1 MVRKRKLVILG
12 IAGGLVVIGLGV
24 TIALLVALNQPVEVG
39 DEASDEG
46 QATQEMTGLPPT
58 NAEATALVDEAY
70 AAQAAG
76 DYDTGIKKLQE
87 AKAIY
92 EGEDIEMYASDIDMQ
107 IAIFEEQRAANAAI
121 EAENQ
126 SPGLQTTGQ

>member
-1 MVRKRKLVILG
+1 MRKRKLVILG
-12 IAGGLVVIGLGV
+12 IAGGLVVIGIGV

-39 DEASDEG
+39 DEASNEG
-46 QATQEMTGLPPT
+46 QVTQEMTGLPPT

-76 DYDTGIKKLQE
+76 DYDMGIKKLQE

>member
-1 MVRKRKLVILG
+1 MRKRKLVILG

-24 TIALLVALNQPVEVG
+24 TIALLVAFNQPVEVG
-39 DEASDEG
+39 DEASNEG
-46 QATQEMTGLPPT
+46 QVTQEMTGLPPT

-76 DYDTGIKKLQE
+76 DYDMGIKKLQE